1 MPTTVSM
8 PKLSSS
14 LTALR
19 GVVMVIAGL
28 YALFFP
34 GATLTSLVILGGAL
48 FLIDGILGLWAL
60 TFGRA
65 KTGNFWFDIARNVL
79 AVIAGLFILVS
90 PLLATLFTVTFL
102 IYFAGVQAVIVGVM
116 ELVMVARARQLFAQ
130 IWPVMVSGIL
140 YVLFGVML
148 LFAPLM
154 SALALVTV
162 AGVFAVIFGFSLLG
176 LAWRLHKEG
185 M

>member
-1 MPTTVSM
+1 M
-8 PKLSSS
+8 
-14 LTALR
+14 
-19 GVVMVIAGL
+19 
-28 YALFFP
+28 
-34 GATLTSLVILGGAL
+34 
-48 FLIDGILGLWAL
+48 
-60 TFGRA
+60 
-65 KTGNFWFDIARNVL
+65 L